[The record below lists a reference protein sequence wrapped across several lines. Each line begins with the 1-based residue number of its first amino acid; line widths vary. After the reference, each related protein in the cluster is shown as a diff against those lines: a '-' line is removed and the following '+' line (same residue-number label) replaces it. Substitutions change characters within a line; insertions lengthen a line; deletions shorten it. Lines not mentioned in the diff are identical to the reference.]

1 LIGQNHAEL
10 QAHECRVLELAAAWA
25 DRHYLD
31 PAGGDDQP
39 LVERACA
46 FGGEGTPEVSECC
59 AAELGALQG
68 IGMWA
73 ARLLIADALDLRYR
87 LPRLWDRVRTAGC
100 GPGRPARSPRPPAA
114 CLGKQRRT
122 WIMRSPADRAERART
137 AQDVYSF
144 DSEVGLKPLWPKRR
158 RGMRCGLWP
167 R

>member
-1 LIGQNHAEL
+1 MFDSGLGLGAVSTSGLAGLIGQNHAEL

-100 GPGRPARSPRPPAA
+100 GPGRPA
-114 CLGKQRRT
+114 K
-122 WIMRSPADRAERART
+122 
-137 AQDVYSF
+137 
-144 DSEVGLKPLWPKRR
+144 KRR
-158 RGMRCGLWP
+158 GRCLSWEAASNLDHALAGGQGGAGPHGSGCVQL
-167 R
+167 